1 MGKIVAGSWSYTLTD
16 EDKLWAARMAQYEG
30 GNPAATLWTMTQ
42 AYARRAIHS
51 RYPTFTDFIRSY
63 SQPINP
69 IWALGGSRCP
79 NASDDPS
86 SPCYTNR
93 LRARERASTMA
104 FSQADGDVQEAV
116 NKWYAGTLPNPV
128 PKAVEFADNT
138 VGQHYIDA
146 HPGSYLVLRSG
157 NLYIATAESAGWHAD
172 YVRMAATVG
181 AGILGFVVLAAVGAG
196 GYWLYKRRKRRKLG
210 FGGIQEDAQRA
221 WEEFD
226 EEISES
232 LYAWGDR
239 GHAPGL
245 YDKAEPILDRSGNR
259 VGWKIDELL
268 DCGDL
273 NHRIK
278 KLTKAED
285 RFMAF
290 AFSHEPDEYDSVTVQ
305 LDQETIVPFDP
316 DLLENMQ
323 WSAHEEREKL
333 RSLARANGCT
343 QIGGLRGRRLR

>member
-1 MGKIVAGSWSYTLTD
+1 
-16 EDKLWAARMAQYEG
+16 
-30 GNPAATLWTMTQ
+30 
-42 AYARRAIHS
+42 
-51 RYPTFTDFIRSY
+51 
-63 SQPINP
+63 
-69 IWALGGSRCP
+69 
-79 NASDDPS
+79 
-86 SPCYTNR
+86 
-93 LRARERASTMA
+93 
-104 FSQADGDVQEAV
+104 
-116 NKWYAGTLPNPV
+116 
-128 PKAVEFADNT
+128 
-138 VGQHYIDA
+138 
-146 HPGSYLVLRSG
+146 
-157 NLYIATAESAGWHAD
+157 
-172 YVRMAATVG
+172 MAATVG

-290 AFSHEPDEYDSVTVQ
+290 AFSPERRSHPIMPFFSIATT
-305 LDQETIVPFDP
+305 LNRGFFSASFLTISGVLSFV
-316 DLLENMQ
+316 LGM
-323 WSAHEEREKL
+323 
-333 RSLARANGCT
+333 
-343 QIGGLRGRRLR
+343 